1 MSLSS
6 NKVINSR
13 EVSNVYGSKRNNKMT
28 NMWKQ
33 LKRYRYR
40 YLLILPGFLF
50 FIIFKY
56 IPYSGLLMAFQDFNI
71 RDGIFGSKWVGL
83 DNFEYLLKTP
93 DFIRMI
99 RNTLVISIL
108 NVLFYFPL
116 PIIISVLLSEVRHK
130 KYKNLMQS
138 IVYLPH
144 FLSWVIVYALTFFL
158 LSVDIGVI
166 NKVLMSMGLERISF
180 LTNKTAFYIIV
191 TLQSIWR
198 ETGWGTILFLAA
210 ICNISPELYEASAID
225 GAGRMKQIWH
235 VTLPGIKTTIIT
247 MLILRLGRMADVS
260 LEQILLIQSPL
271 INSVSEVFSTYA
283 YNYGILKGLTS
294 IGVAVDMFKSVVN
307 VVFIF
312 IADAVIKKTGEEG
325 IF

>member
-1 MSLSS
+1 MSLSPK
-6 NKVINSR
+6 KVISSSEISAVHGNR
-13 EVSNVYGSKRNNKMT
+13 GINKITMIC
-28 NMWKQ
+28 KQ

-56 IPYSGLLMAFQDFNI
+56 LPYSGLLMAFQQFNI
-71 RDGIFGSKWVGL
+71 KDGIFGSKFIGL
-83 DNFEYLLKTP
+83 DNFKYLMSTP
-93 DFIRMI
+93 DFLRMI

-130 KYKNLMQS
+130 KYKSLMQS

-166 NKVLMSMGLERISF
+166 NKILMSMGLERISF
-180 LTNKTAFYIIV
+180 LTNKTAFYIII
-191 TLQSIWR
+191 TCQSIWR

-235 VTLPGIKTTIIT
+235 VTLPGIKVTIIT

-260 LEQILLIQSPL
+260 LEQVLLIQNPL

-283 YNYGILKGLTS
+283 YNYGILRGLTS

-312 IADAVIKKTGEEG
+312 IADYVIKKTGEEG